1 MKKEVGKSNYDF
13 TDNVVTVL
21 LWYVNSVLTL
31 LSLKKLD
38 PIKQATRDSGNSLIL
53 SHHSACPHTRVL
65 SSLTCGASPFYSSG
79 AGAVL
84 SMALPALTWGCW
96 LAGHLALLAFRQHNK
111 TY

>member
-1 MKKEVGKSNYDF
+1 MKKEVRKSNYDF

-65 SSLTCGASPFYSSG
+65 SSL
-79 AGAVL
+79 AGLLLSTVVVQVL
-84 SMALPALTWGCW
+84 CYLWPS
-96 LAGHLALLAFRQHNK
+96 LL
-111 TY
+111 